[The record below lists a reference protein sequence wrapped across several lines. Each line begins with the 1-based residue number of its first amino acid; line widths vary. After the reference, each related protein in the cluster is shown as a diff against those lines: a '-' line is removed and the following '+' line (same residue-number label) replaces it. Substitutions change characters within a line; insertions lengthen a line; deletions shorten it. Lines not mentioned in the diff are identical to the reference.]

1 MGAERRPG
9 LQYLVEVAIIGLADV
24 HAAGRQPRVS
34 APGVESF
41 FSQGVQEG
49 RKALRIFYTNCM
61 EVRRKT
67 PWGFR

>member
-49 RKALRIFYTNCM
+49 RKAPMITYANGM

-67 PWGFR
+67 SRGFR